1 MKKTIDINLGGM
13 LFHLDED
20 AYQRVGAYLDA
31 VRAQLKHVEGCEEII
46 ADIEARLAELFHAHL
61 SPGKQVISLSE
72 VDAAIR
78 TLGQPE
84 DFGDGESQPTAETTQ
99 PHGEAYEKRI
109 RRLYRDVEN
118 GFVGGVCGG
127 LAAYFRVD
135 PVIFRVLFLLLLF
148 SGAGPIAYFILWAAI
163 PGARTTAEKLAMRGE
178 DITLDNIKK
187 SVEEEAQRM
196 KARFQAGAEEVSPA
210 VKRAASG
217 LGGATRN
224 IVEAIGGLVAI
235 VFRVIGFFL
244 LLGIAAA
251 GIALIVVATNG
262 FSFESDWTQGTP
274 IFAMAMTVL
283 PSSMSMSVLWL
294 ATIAAVLGI
303 VIEITALV
311 LRYTFRVEI
320 PRASWRWIHG
330 TAILSSLV
338 GVIIWVVMGIQMG
351 LEFREEAR
359 HIEAIPLAEG
369 RTEWALTVAPNA
381 LNIPDNHVSLG
392 EFLDGLELY
401 YDGIALDVKQSMRQV
416 PSLEC
421 VVESRGSNRREARLK
436 ADRVQYDVTLE
447 GNSIVLGD
455 LISFPLDDRFRGQNA
470 RFTLYLPV
478 GHSVYLDE
486 SCSDYLDDVDNLQN
500 MYDPRMAGKLWMMT
514 EEGLTL
520 YAESRL

>member
-31 VRAQLKHVEGCEEII
+31 VRSQLKHVEGCEEII

-84 DFGDGESQPTAETTQ
+84 DFGDGDPQPSSYDTSRA
-99 PHGEAYEKRI
+99 GEGNEKRV

-127 LAAYFRVD
+127 LAAYFRLD

-187 SVEEEAQRM
+187 TVEEEAQRM
-196 KARFQAGAEEVSPA
+196 KSRFQAGAEEVRPA
-210 VKRAASG
+210 VDRAASG
-217 LGGATRN
+217 LGGALRT
-224 IVEAIGGLVAI
+224 IIEAIGGLVGI
-235 VFRVIGFFL
+235 VFRVIGFFM

-251 GIALIVVATNG
+251 GIALIVVSTNG

-311 LRYTFRVEI
+311 LRFTFRVDI

-369 RTEWALTVAPNA
+369 RTEWVLTVTPNE
-381 LNIPDNHVSLG
+381 LDIPENHVSLG
-392 EFLDGLELY
+392 EFIDGLELY

-421 VVESRGSNRREARLK
+421 VVESRGSNRREARMK
-436 ADRVQYDVTLE
+436 ADRVHYDITLQ
-447 GNSIVLGD
+447 GDSIVLGD

-478 GHSVYLDE
+478 GHSVYLDQ

-500 MYDPRMAGKLWMMT
+500 MYDPQMAGKLWMMT

>member
-1 MKKTIDINLGGM
+1 MKKTIDINLAGM
-13 LFHLDED
+13 LFHLDEE
-20 AYQRVGAYLDA
+20 AYQRILAYLEA
-31 VRAQLKHVEGCEEII
+31 LKKQFNSIQGCEEII
-46 ADIEARLAELFHAHL
+46 GDIEARLAELFHERLHG
-61 SPGKQVISLSE
+61 GKQVIGLAE
-72 VDAAIR
+72 VEEAIR

-84 DFGDGESQPTAETTQ
+84 DFGDGEPQPPTNEAT
-99 PHGEAYEKRI
+99 PSGEFTEKRV

-135 PVIFRVLFLLLLF
+135 PVIFRVLFLILLV
-148 SGAGPIAYFILWAAI
+148 SGMGFIAYIILWAAI

-196 KARFQAGAEEVSPA
+196 KARFQAGAEEITPA

-217 LGGATRN
+217 VGGATRN
-224 IVEAIGGLVAI
+224 LIEAIGGLVAI

-274 IFAMAMTVL
+274 LFAMAMTVL
-283 PSSMSMSVLWL
+283 PSSMNMSVLWL
-294 ATIAAVLGI
+294 ATIAAILGI
-303 VIEITALV
+303 IVEITALV
-311 LRYTFRVEI
+311 LRYTFRVDI

-369 RTEWALTVAPNA
+369 QTEWVLTVASNELDIPN
-381 LNIPDNHVSLG
+381 NHLSLG
-392 EFLDGLELY
+392 EFMDGLELY
-401 YDGIALDVKQSMRQV
+401 YDGIALDVKQSMRQT

-421 VVESRGSNRREARLK
+421 VVESHGANRREARMK
-436 ADRVQYDVTLE
+436 ADRVHYDVILQ
-447 GNSIVLGD
+447 GDSIVLGD

-478 GHSVYLDE
+478 GHTVYLDE
-486 SCSDYLDDVDNLQN
+486 SCSDYLDRVDNIDN
-500 MYDPRMAGKLWMMT
+500 MYDPQMAGKLWMMT
-514 EEGLTL
+514 EEGFSL